1 MIDNEENFQQ
11 AFEYYKAIGYH
22 ENAKIRRNFIYNLP
36 GVLIIT
42 QTTDFEEFHQIY
54 TDIFYDTDDE
64 VRLCLVSSI
73 HEVVPFYKWF

>member
-1 MIDNEENFQQ
+1 MEFFMNLSS
-11 AFEYYKAIGYH
+11 H
-22 ENAKIRRNFIYNLP
+22 ENPEIRKNFIYNLP

-73 HEVVPFYKWF
+73 HEVVPLHLEDSAF